1 MRALA
6 KCPICGHENER
17 ICFTEW
23 GIGVVEDYYT
33 CRKCSYAEKMAYSP
47 YLIAVRKG
55 YPKKYK
61 NKVKERDIKVLSKK
75 DYCHIIEE
83 RDYKLLPFRIIDK
96 IKSLIKRSD
105 NMSNK
110 LVKLFEDVDI
120 YISADTKTKLE
131 QIDKKDLAKY
141 ISVCN
146 AFCMLSF
153 AKQNTFTQTEILTTM
168 RNAIGDDKFA
178 SEFMKVFSE
187 TGSEDTEKLIC
198 KMFNEMKECDASE
211 QTK

>member
-1 MRALA
+1 
-6 KCPICGHENER
+6 
-17 ICFTEW
+17 
-23 GIGVVEDYYT
+23 
-33 CRKCSYAEKMAYSP
+33 
-47 YLIAVRKG
+47 
-55 YPKKYK
+55 
-61 NKVKERDIKVLSKK
+61 
-75 DYCHIIEE
+75 
-83 RDYKLLPFRIIDK
+83 
-96 IKSLIKRSD
+96 
-105 NMSNK
+105 MSNK

-146 AFCMLSF
+146 ALCMLSF
-153 AKQNTFTQTEILTTM
+153 AKQNAFMQTEILTTM

-178 SEFMKVFSE
+178 SEFMKVFCE

-198 KMFNEMKECDASE
+198 KMFDEMKECDASE